1 VLIFAS
7 TRVYS
12 NVYNSNRYI
21 PTAIFQTPIS
31 QRLYFKRQCLS
42 SLYIYT
48 GPFTPFCNE
57 PFTSLLLLHLKM
69 SRLSRLDSSSSSD
82 DDEPELT
89 LGALHQAH
97 RRYLAMHSSQWGTL
111 YLAGNIFI
119 VIEKLDI
126 GGCTMTIFQ
135 KLQHMM
141 HLSFG
146 VGMRNCF
153 SPSILH
159 PSI

>member
-1 VLIFAS
+1 MLIFAS

-42 SLYIYT
+42 SLYIQAHS
-48 GPFTPFCNE
+48 PHSAMSH
-57 PFTSLLLLHLKM
+57 SLRCCFHLKM
-69 SRLSRLDSSSSSD
+69 SRLSRLDSSSSSDD

-97 RRYLAMHSSQWGTL
+97 RRYLSMHSSQWGAL

-119 VIEKLDI
+119 AIEKLDI
-126 GGCTMTIFQ
+126 EGCTMTIFQ

-146 VGMRNCF
+146 AGM
-153 SPSILH
+153 
-159 PSI
+159 